1 MGYMRADYSKCNLAF
16 GVKHGMG
23 RGEGG
28 KYVALLFITFDK
40 HLGHVRVAYPKCDF
54 LGTFGVHGKGGG
66 KYVSLL
72 FITPTH
78 GHIKS
83 ARMTGET
90 MMIVTKIMNF
100 G

>member
-1 MGYMRADYSKCNLAF
+1 MGWEEEKEENMLHFSLS
-16 GVKHGMG
+16 
-23 RGEGG
+23 
-28 KYVALLFITFDK
+28 
-40 HLGHVRVAYPKCDF
+40 HLISSTPVRVANPKCYF